1 MLMTE
6 EVDMRR
12 RIFRITAVVI
22 SVLALVVAFGKLL
35 RHPKGRDMVRAFNRR
50 VLNPLMLKKAGRG
63 NWYASTIETTGR
75 KTALTRQTPVIADP
89 VVGGFIIPLPY
100 GTEVDWLRN
109 AIAAGAA
116 TVHRHGVAYPVDRFE
131 VMTGVEAAPLLSNPR
146 RTVYRLTGS
155 DRFLRTHLADSHLTV
170 VG

>member
-1 MLMTE
+1 MKKWIL
-6 EVDMRR
+6 
-12 RIFRITAVVI
+12 RITAVVA
-22 SVLALVVAFGKLL
+22 SLLALEVAFGKLL
-35 RHPKGRDMVRAFNRR
+35 GNPRGRNLVRAFNRR
-50 VLNPLMLKKAGRG
+50 VLNPIMVKKAGRG
-63 NWYASTIETTGR
+63 NWCASTIETTGR
-75 KTALTRQTPVIADP
+75 KTGLTRWTPVMADP

-109 AIAAGAA
+109 AMVAGAA
-116 TVHRHGVAYPVDRFE
+116 TVHRQDVAFPVDRFE

-146 RTVYRLTGS
+146 RAAYRLTGV